1 MLIKGSRKYNFRH
14 NTECADT
21 PELGKM
27 INGQALGAV
36 SEMRYGICRMSFNGC
51 EVIAVHNALVYLG
64 IPQPIAEIAFYM
76 ERFKMLLGFFG
87 CSPFKLGRALKH
99 FGAESVK
106 AKSPG
111 YAEAFIITFW
121 TGKPFLSSIHTVF
134 CIRTDKGITVY
145 NRYNSSH
152 SAELFKNL
160 EAVAGKRKTIA
171 VYILKEQKSEEIN
184 KCQSC
189 SEQTVRAE

>member
-1 MLIKGSRKYNFRH
+1 MLIKGSRRYNLRH
-14 NTECADT
+14 NTERAAP
-21 PELGKM
+21 PETGKM
-27 INGQALGAV
+27 INGQALGEV
-36 SEMRYGICRMSFNGC
+36 SELRYGICHMSFNGC
-51 EVIAVHNALVYLG
+51 EVIAVHNALVYLET
-64 IPQPIAEIAFYM
+64 PKPIAEIAFYM
-76 ERFKMLLGFFG
+76 ERFKVLLGFFG

-99 FGAESVK
+99 FGAESIK
-106 AKSPG
+106 AKNPG
-111 YAEAFIITFW
+111 DAKAFIITFW

-152 SAELFKNL
+152 GAELCKDL

-171 VYILKEQKSEEIN
+171 VYILQEQKSEEIN

-189 SEQTVRAE
+189 SEQTVRVE